1 MYSGQTGWVAEYD
14 RQIKY
19 LDYMEN
25 GQRSRGA
32 GFVKLERRDGV
43 CNISLQ
49 VSGLYRKDHF
59 TRPLLLIGDGQ
70 ERELCKLQL
79 ADGGIKTYLEGLDS
93 HSLDGQGL
101 RYERLQ
107 GIRIP
112 ISEGKEIRCLW
123 GKPQEREETAK
134 PQETQK
140 LRESQVSDGQPAE
153 DGIEIRSE
161 TDARVGKELGE
172 GRESGIEREA
182 RVGRKFG
189 LGRESRAGREFGV
202 GRESGTGEISGLGL
216 EPREGREFVVGRES
230 GTGEISGLGQESGEG
245 REFGVGQES
254 GTGEISGLGLE
265 PREGQNVR
273 IGQESVLGRESGIG
287 RVGTEQG
294 YRVAP
299 ESEQSGA
306 RGGFH
311 ARETEAADGTLTA
324 FKEDKWSQLCA
335 IYPHIFPFSDE
346 REYLSFGLS
355 DFVVLSERYYKL
367 VNNSFLLHGYYT
379 HHYLILTRVVQRG
392 NARYYIGVPGYLL
405 DKEKRT
411 AIMFGFEGFECESEP
426 ASEGDFGFYL
436 ISVDI

>member
-1 MYSGQTGWVAEYD
+1 MYIGGIFMYSGQTGWVAEYD

-32 GFVKLERRDGV
+32 GFLKLERRGDR

-70 ERELCKLQL
+70 EQELCKLQL

-101 RYERLQ
+101 RYEQLQ

-123 GKPQEREETAK
+123 GISQEARDFRVKPEAEAEIDAK
-134 PQETQK
+134 AK
-140 LRESQVSDGQPAE
+140 
-153 DGIEIRSE
+153 
-161 TDARVGKELGE
+161 
-172 GRESGIEREA
+172 REA
-182 RVGRKFG
+182 EFG
-189 LGRESRAGREFGV
+189 AEAKREPAVDAMVEQTVENNTKAEPESR
-202 GRESGTGEISGLGL
+202 T
-216 EPREGREFVVGRES
+216 
-230 GTGEISGLGQESGEG
+230 GQESIL
-245 REFGVGQES
+245 EFE
-254 GTGEISGLGLE
+254 
-265 PREGQNVR
+265 
-273 IGQESVLGRESGIG
+273 
-287 RVGTEQG
+287 
-294 YRVAP
+294 P
-299 ESEQSGA
+299 ESEARQSDVS
-306 RGGFH
+306 GFQPQEIK
-311 ARETEAADGTLTA
+311 AVDGIQNA
-324 FKEDKWSQLCA
+324 FQEDKWSQLCA
-335 IYPHIFPFSDE
+335 IYPHVCPFSDE

-355 DFVVLSERYYKL
+355 DFVVLSGQSYKL

-392 NARYYIGVPGYLL
+392 NARYYIGVPGHLF

-436 ISVDI
+436 VQVDI

>member
-32 GFVKLERRDGV
+32 GFVKLERRGDI

-70 ERELCKLQL
+70 EQELCKLQL

-101 RYERLQ
+101 RYELLQ

-123 GKPQEREETAK
+123 GKPQSTRDSVVKPEAEFDAEVKKEAELDAEVTRELEIDTEVK
-134 PQETQK
+134 QE
-140 LRESQVSDGQPAE
+140 S
-153 DGIEIRSE
+153 EIRAEVMQEPE
-161 TDARVGKELGE
+161 T
-172 GRESGIEREA
+172 
-182 RVGRKFG
+182 
-189 LGRESRAGREFGV
+189 
-202 GRESGTGEISGLGL
+202 
-216 EPREGREFVVGRES
+216 
-230 GTGEISGLGQESGEG
+230 GQESIL
-245 REFGVGQES
+245 EFE
-254 GTGEISGLGLE
+254 
-265 PREGQNVR
+265 
-273 IGQESVLGRESGIG
+273 
-287 RVGTEQG
+287 
-294 YRVAP
+294 P
-299 ESEQSGA
+299 ESEAKQSDVS
-306 RGGFH
+306 GFQPQEIK
-311 ARETEAADGTLTA
+311 AVDGIQAA

-335 IYPHIFPFSDE
+335 IYPHTCPFSDE

-355 DFVVLSERYYKL
+355 DFVVLSGQSYKL

-392 NARYYIGVPGYLL
+392 NARYYIGVPGHLF

-436 ISVDI
+436 IPVDI

>member
-1 MYSGQTGWVAEYD
+1 MYSGQTGWMAEYD

-32 GFVKLERRDGV
+32 GFLKLERRGDI

-70 ERELCKLQL
+70 EQELCKLQL

-101 RYERLQ
+101 RYEQLQ

-123 GKPQEREETAK
+123 GKTQATRDSVVKSEAEAEIDAKAKRE
-134 PQETQK
+134 
-140 LRESQVSDGQPAE
+140 PAV
-153 DGIEIRSE
+153 
-161 TDARVGKELGE
+161 DAMVEQTVENNTKAEP
-172 GRESGIEREA
+172 
-182 RVGRKFG
+182 
-189 LGRESRAGREFGV
+189 
-202 GRESGTGEISGLGL
+202 ESGTG
-216 EPREGREFVVGRES
+216 
-230 GTGEISGLGQESGEG
+230 QESIL
-245 REFGVGQES
+245 EFE
-254 GTGEISGLGLE
+254 
-265 PREGQNVR
+265 
-273 IGQESVLGRESGIG
+273 
-287 RVGTEQG
+287 
-294 YRVAP
+294 P
-299 ESEQSGA
+299 ESEARQSDVS
-306 RGGFH
+306 GFQPQEIK
-311 ARETEAADGTLTA
+311 AVDGIQNA
-324 FKEDKWSQLCA
+324 FQEDKWSQLCA
-335 IYPHIFPFSDE
+335 IYPHTCPFSDE

-355 DFVVLSERYYKL
+355 DFVVLSGQSYKL

-392 NARYYIGVPGYLL
+392 NARYYIGVPGHLF

-436 ISVDI
+436 VQVDI

>member
-25 GQRSRGA
+25 RQRSRGA
-32 GFVKLERRDGV
+32 GFVKLERRGDI

-70 ERELCKLQL
+70 EQELCKLQL

-101 RYERLQ
+101 RYEQLQ

-123 GKPQEREETAK
+123 GKT
-134 PQETQK
+134 QETRDSMVKSEAEIDAGVKKEAEIGAEVKQ
-140 LRESQVSDGQPAE
+140 ESEFHVGVKQESEFHAGVKQESEFDAE
-153 DGIEIRSE
+153 VQQEP
-161 TDARVGKELGE
+161 
-172 GRESGIEREA
+172 
-182 RVGRKFG
+182 
-189 LGRESRAGREFGV
+189 EFGAEV
-202 GRESGTGEISGLGL
+202 QQETETR
-216 EPREGREFVVGRES
+216 
-230 GTGEISGLGQESGEG
+230 QESIL
-245 REFGVGQES
+245 EFE
-254 GTGEISGLGLE
+254 
-265 PREGQNVR
+265 
-273 IGQESVLGRESGIG
+273 
-287 RVGTEQG
+287 
-294 YRVAP
+294 P
-299 ESEQSGA
+299 ESEAEPEPSDVSGFQPQEIKA
-306 RGGFH
+306 V
-311 ARETEAADGTLTA
+311 DGIQTA

-335 IYPHIFPFSDE
+335 IYPHTCPFSDE

-355 DFVVLSERYYKL
+355 DFVVLSGRYYKL

-392 NARYYIGVPGYLL
+392 NVRYYIGVPGHLF

-436 ISVDI
+436 IPVDI

>member
-32 GFVKLERRDGV
+32 GFVKLERRGDI

-70 ERELCKLQL
+70 EQELCKLQL

-101 RYERLQ
+101 RYEQLQ

-123 GKPQEREETAK
+123 GKTQVIRDSTVKSEAEIDAGVQ
-134 PQETQK
+134 QET
-140 LRESQVSDGQPAE
+140 
-153 DGIEIRSE
+153 E
-161 TDARVGKELGE
+161 TR
-172 GRESGIEREA
+172 
-182 RVGRKFG
+182 
-189 LGRESRAGREFGV
+189 
-202 GRESGTGEISGLGL
+202 
-216 EPREGREFVVGRES
+216 
-230 GTGEISGLGQESGEG
+230 QESIL
-245 REFGVGQES
+245 EFE
-254 GTGEISGLGLE
+254 
-265 PREGQNVR
+265 
-273 IGQESVLGRESGIG
+273 
-287 RVGTEQG
+287 
-294 YRVAP
+294 P
-299 ESEQSGA
+299 ESEAEPEPEPSDVSGFQPQEIKA
-306 RGGFH
+306 V
-311 ARETEAADGTLTA
+311 DGIQAA

-335 IYPHIFPFSDE
+335 IYPHTCPFSDE

-355 DFVVLSERYYKL
+355 DFVVLSGRYYKL

-392 NARYYIGVPGYLL
+392 NVRYYIGVPGHLF

-436 ISVDI
+436 IPVDI

>member
-32 GFVKLERRDGV
+32 GFLKLERRDGV

-79 ADGGIKTYLEGLDS
+79 ADGGIKIYLEGLDS
-93 HSLDGQGL
+93 LSLDGQGL
-101 RYERLQ
+101 KYEQLQ

-123 GKPQEREETAK
+123 GKTPAAK
-134 PQETQK
+134 
-140 LRESQVSDGQPAE
+140 VSDRQTAE
-153 DGIEIRSE
+153 E
-161 TDARVGKELGE
+161 E
-172 GRESGIEREA
+172 GRKES
-182 RVGRKFG
+182 
-189 LGRESRAGREFGV
+189 
-202 GRESGTGEISGLGL
+202 ESGTRTEGRAEPESTTGLQGEEGRDSMVQSEPEAVRSDAD
-216 EPREGREFVVGRES
+216 EPRS
-230 GTGEISGLGQESGEG
+230 QEIKA
-245 REFGVGQES
+245 VD
-254 GTGEISGLGLE
+254 
-265 PREGQNVR
+265 
-273 IGQESVLGRESGIG
+273 GI
-287 RVGTEQG
+287 QI
-294 YRVAP
+294 
-299 ESEQSGA
+299 
-306 RGGFH
+306 
-311 ARETEAADGTLTA
+311 A

-335 IYPHIFPFSDE
+335 IYPHTRPFSDE

-355 DFVVLSERYYKL
+355 DFVVLSGRHYKL

-392 NARYYIGVPGYLL
+392 NARYYIGVPGYLFEN
-405 DKEKRT
+405 EKRT

-436 ISVDI
+436 IPVDI

>member
-32 GFVKLERRDGV
+32 GFLKLERRGDI

-70 ERELCKLQL
+70 EQELCKLPL

-101 RYERLQ
+101 RYEQLQ

-123 GKPQEREETAK
+123 GKT
-134 PQETQK
+134 QETRDSVVK
-140 LRESQVSDGQPAE
+140 SEAEAEIDAKAKREPAV
-153 DGIEIRSE
+153 
-161 TDARVGKELGE
+161 DAMVEQTVENNTKAEP
-172 GRESGIEREA
+172 
-182 RVGRKFG
+182 
-189 LGRESRAGREFGV
+189 
-202 GRESGTGEISGLGL
+202 ESGTG
-216 EPREGREFVVGRES
+216 
-230 GTGEISGLGQESGEG
+230 QESIL
-245 REFGVGQES
+245 EFE
-254 GTGEISGLGLE
+254 
-265 PREGQNVR
+265 
-273 IGQESVLGRESGIG
+273 
-287 RVGTEQG
+287 
-294 YRVAP
+294 P
-299 ESEQSGA
+299 ESEAKQSDVS
-306 RGGFH
+306 GFQPQEIK
-311 ARETEAADGTLTA
+311 AVDGIQNA
-324 FKEDKWSQLCA
+324 FQEDKWSQLCA
-335 IYPHIFPFSDE
+335 IYPHVCPFSDE

-355 DFVVLSERYYKL
+355 DFVVLSGQSYKL

-392 NARYYIGVPGYLL
+392 NARYYIGVPGHLF

-436 ISVDI
+436 IPVDI

>member
-32 GFVKLERRDGV
+32 GFLKLERRGDI

-70 ERELCKLQL
+70 EQELCKLPL

-101 RYERLQ
+101 RYEQLQ

-123 GKPQEREETAK
+123 GK
-134 PQETQK
+134 TQ
-140 LRESQVSDGQPAE
+140 
-153 DGIEIRSE
+153 
-161 TDARVGKELGE
+161 
-172 GRESGIEREA
+172 EA
-182 RVGRKFG
+182 RDSVVKPEAEIDAGVKKEAEIG
-189 LGRESRAGREFGV
+189 AEVTREPEIDTGVKQESKIRAEV
-202 GRESGTGEISGLGL
+202 MQ
-216 EPREGREFVVGRES
+216 EPE
-230 GTGEISGLGQESGEG
+230 TGQESTL
-245 REFGVGQES
+245 EFE
-254 GTGEISGLGLE
+254 
-265 PREGQNVR
+265 
-273 IGQESVLGRESGIG
+273 
-287 RVGTEQG
+287 
-294 YRVAP
+294 P
-299 ESEQSGA
+299 ESKAKQSDVS
-306 RGGFH
+306 GFQPQEIK
-311 ARETEAADGTLTA
+311 AVDGIQAA

-335 IYPHIFPFSDE
+335 IYPHTCPFSDE

-355 DFVVLSERYYKL
+355 DFVVLSGQSYKL

-392 NARYYIGVPGYLL
+392 NARYYIGVPGHLF

-436 ISVDI
+436 IPVDI

>member
-32 GFVKLERRDGV
+32 GFVKLERRGDI

-70 ERELCKLQL
+70 EQELCKLQL

-101 RYERLQ
+101 RYEQLQ

-123 GKPQEREETAK
+123 GKPQEARDSVVKSE
-134 PQETQK
+134 
-140 LRESQVSDGQPAE
+140 V
-153 DGIEIRSE
+153 E
-161 TDARVGKELGE
+161 TDAGVKKDAEIGAEVKQEPEIDTG
-172 GRESGIEREA
+172 
-182 RVGRKFG
+182 VKRKS
-189 LGRESRAGREFGV
+189 EIRAKV
-202 GRESGTGEISGLGL
+202 MQ
-216 EPREGREFVVGRES
+216 EPE
-230 GTGEISGLGQESGEG
+230 TGQESIL
-245 REFGVGQES
+245 EFE
-254 GTGEISGLGLE
+254 
-265 PREGQNVR
+265 
-273 IGQESVLGRESGIG
+273 
-287 RVGTEQG
+287 
-294 YRVAP
+294 P
-299 ESEQSGA
+299 ESEAKSSDVSGFQTQEIKA
-306 RGGFH
+306 V
-311 ARETEAADGTLTA
+311 DGIQAA

-335 IYPHIFPFSDE
+335 IYPHTCPFSDE

-355 DFVVLSERYYKL
+355 DFVILSGQSYKL

-392 NARYYIGVPGYLL
+392 NARYYIGVPGHLF

-436 ISVDI
+436 VQVDI

>member
-32 GFVKLERRDGV
+32 GFLKLERRGDI

-70 ERELCKLQL
+70 EQELCKLQL

-101 RYERLQ
+101 RYEQLQ

-123 GKPQEREETAK
+123 GKTQEARGFTVKSEGEIDAEVKKEAEIGAEVTREPEIDTGVK
-134 PQETQK
+134 QK
-140 LRESQVSDGQPAE
+140 S
-153 DGIEIRSE
+153 EIRAEVMQELE
-161 TDARVGKELGE
+161 T
-172 GRESGIEREA
+172 
-182 RVGRKFG
+182 
-189 LGRESRAGREFGV
+189 
-202 GRESGTGEISGLGL
+202 
-216 EPREGREFVVGRES
+216 
-230 GTGEISGLGQESGEG
+230 GQESTL
-245 REFGVGQES
+245 EFE
-254 GTGEISGLGLE
+254 
-265 PREGQNVR
+265 
-273 IGQESVLGRESGIG
+273 
-287 RVGTEQG
+287 
-294 YRVAP
+294 P
-299 ESEQSGA
+299 ESKAKQSDVS
-306 RGGFH
+306 GFQPQEIK
-311 ARETEAADGTLTA
+311 AVDGIQAA

-335 IYPHIFPFSDE
+335 IYPHTCPFSDE

-355 DFVVLSERYYKL
+355 DFVVLSGQSYKL

-392 NARYYIGVPGYLL
+392 NARYYIGVPGHLF

-436 ISVDI
+436 IPVEL

>member
-1 MYSGQTGWVAEYD
+1 MYIGGIFMYSGQTGWVAEYD

-32 GFVKLERRDGV
+32 GFLKLERRGDI

-70 ERELCKLQL
+70 EQELCKLQL

-101 RYERLQ
+101 RYEQLQ

-123 GKPQEREETAK
+123 GKSQEARDSKVK
-134 PQETQK
+134 PE
-140 LRESQVSDGQPAE
+140 A
-153 DGIEIRSE
+153 E
-161 TDARVGKELGE
+161 TDAGVKKEAELDVEVTREPEIDTGVKQKSEMRAE
-172 GRESGIEREA
+172 GMQ
-182 RVGRKFG
+182 
-189 LGRESRAGREFGV
+189 
-202 GRESGTGEISGLGL
+202 
-216 EPREGREFVVGRES
+216 EPE
-230 GTGEISGLGQESGEG
+230 TGQESIL
-245 REFGVGQES
+245 EFE
-254 GTGEISGLGLE
+254 
-265 PREGQNVR
+265 
-273 IGQESVLGRESGIG
+273 
-287 RVGTEQG
+287 
-294 YRVAP
+294 P
-299 ESEQSGA
+299 ESEAKQSDVSVFQPQEIKA
-306 RGGFH
+306 V
-311 ARETEAADGTLTA
+311 DGIQNT
-324 FKEDKWSQLCA
+324 FQEDKWSQLCA
-335 IYPHIFPFSDE
+335 IYPHTCPFSDE

-355 DFVVLSERYYKL
+355 DFVVLSGQSYKL

-392 NARYYIGVPGYLL
+392 NARYYIGVPGHLF

-436 ISVDI
+436 IPVDI

>member
-32 GFVKLERRDGV
+32 GFLKLERRGDI

-59 TRPLLLIGDGQ
+59 TRPFLLIGDGQ
-70 ERELCKLQL
+70 EQELCRLQL
-79 ADGGIKTYLEGLDS
+79 ADGGIKTYFEGLDS

-101 RYERLQ
+101 RYEQLQ

-123 GKPQEREETAK
+123 GKAQEARDSAVKPEVET
-134 PQETQK
+134 
-140 LRESQVSDGQPAE
+140 ESDA
-153 DGIEIRSE
+153 EIRRE
-161 TDARVGKELGE
+161 PEMNAEV
-172 GRESGIEREA
+172 GREPEISGKANQGPEMNAEVR
-182 RVGRKFG
+182 
-189 LGRESRAGREFGV
+189 
-202 GRESGTGEISGLGL
+202 RESGTGWKDISVIKL
-216 EPREGREFVVGRES
+216 ESEPELES
-230 GTGEISGLGQESGEG
+230 GSEPKPEAKPSDVSGFQS
-245 REFGVGQES
+245 REMQAVD
-254 GTGEISGLGLE
+254 
-265 PREGQNVR
+265 
-273 IGQESVLGRESGIG
+273 GI
-287 RVGTEQG
+287 Q
-294 YRVAP
+294 A
-299 ESEQSGA
+299 
-306 RGGFH
+306 
-311 ARETEAADGTLTA
+311 A

-335 IYPHIFPFSDE
+335 IYPHICPFSDE

-355 DFVVLSERYYKL
+355 DFVVLSGQSYKL
-367 VNNSFLLHGYYT
+367 VNNSFLLHGFYT
-379 HHYLILTRVVQRG
+379 HRYLILTRVVQRG
-392 NARYYIGVPGYLL
+392 NARYYIGVPGHLF

-436 ISVDI
+436 VPVDI

>member
-32 GFVKLERRDGV
+32 GFLKLERRGDI

-70 ERELCKLQL
+70 EQELCKLQL

-101 RYERLQ
+101 RYEQLQ

-123 GKPQEREETAK
+123 GKTQGAQDSMVKPEAEIDAKAKREAEFGAEEK
-134 PQETQK
+134 
-140 LRESQVSDGQPAE
+140 REAAF
-153 DGIEIRSE
+153 
-161 TDARVGKELGE
+161 DARVEQTLDINTKVEP
-172 GRESGIEREA
+172 
-182 RVGRKFG
+182 
-189 LGRESRAGREFGV
+189 
-202 GRESGTGEISGLGL
+202 ESGTG
-216 EPREGREFVVGRES
+216 
-230 GTGEISGLGQESGEG
+230 QESIL
-245 REFGVGQES
+245 EFE
-254 GTGEISGLGLE
+254 
-265 PREGQNVR
+265 
-273 IGQESVLGRESGIG
+273 
-287 RVGTEQG
+287 
-294 YRVAP
+294 P
-299 ESEQSGA
+299 ESEAKSSDVSGFQPQEIKA
-306 RGGFH
+306 V
-311 ARETEAADGTLTA
+311 DGIQNA
-324 FKEDKWSQLCA
+324 FQEDKWSQLCA
-335 IYPHIFPFSDE
+335 IYPHTCPFSDE

-355 DFVVLSERYYKL
+355 DFVVLSGQSYKL

-392 NARYYIGVPGYLL
+392 NARYYIGVPGHLF

-436 ISVDI
+436 VQVDI